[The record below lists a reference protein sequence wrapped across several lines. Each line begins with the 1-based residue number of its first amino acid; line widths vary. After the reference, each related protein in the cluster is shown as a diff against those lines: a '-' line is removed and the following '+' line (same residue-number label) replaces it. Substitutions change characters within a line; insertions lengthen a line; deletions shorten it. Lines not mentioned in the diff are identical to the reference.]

1 MFKQVFVKEMKPS
14 LQHDAGSCI
23 IWEGCGTHHWRYHSP
38 TVRRWCTTNP
48 NNRTSTLSV
57 FFPQKISGEET
68 KFQIKF
74 QLNFACATTIK
85 WNLAIMVAVTPPICT
100 FCLKKKINKRNKIL
114 FPAFP
119 HLYQNT
125 SFSTH
130 GSLTRDYATKGHQQ
144 VFAKSSSALFS

>member
-1 MFKQVFVKEMKPS
+1 MRGLWHPS
-14 LQHDAGSCI
+14 LKIS
-23 IWEGCGTHHWRYHSP
+23 
-38 TVRRWCTTNP
+38 
-48 NNRTSTLSV
+48 LSNSEKMMHYK
-57 FFPQKISGEET
+57 PQQQNFYTQCFLPPKISGEET

>member
-14 LQHDAGSCI
+14 SSMMQVLASYERAVAPIIEDITLQQWEDDALQ
-23 IWEGCGTHHWRYHSP
+23 TP
-38 TVRRWCTTNP
+38 TTE
-48 NNRTSTLSV
+48 LLHSV
-57 FFPQKISGEET
+57 FSSPKKYLER
-68 KFQIKF
+68 K
-74 QLNFACATTIK
+74 LNFSFACATTIK

-125 SFSTH
+125 SFSIH